1 MREDKYGWHVISGYP
16 VFVKNG
22 FVNKVLDLDG
32 KTELTIFAKDMRI
45 KEGAEWELVNVVKI
59 ANFRLRL
66 KSGSIKLVK
75 EAQHEQE
82 EV

>member
-22 FVNKVLDLDG
+22 IVNKVLDLDG
-32 KTELTIFAKDMRI
+32 KTELAIFAKDMRV
-45 KEGAEWELVNVVKI
+45 KEGAEWEPIEAVKI

-75 EAQHEQE
+75 EA
-82 EV
+82 

>member
-1 MREDKYGWHVISGYP
+1 MRENKDGWHVIYGYP

-22 FVNKVLDLDG
+22 IVNKVLDLDG
-32 KTELTIFAKDMRI
+32 KTELAIFAKDMRV
-45 KEGAEWELVNVVKI
+45 KEGAEWEPVSTVRI

-75 EAQHEQE
+75 EA
-82 EV
+82 